1 MKDYYKILGIE
12 RNASEEE
19 VKKAFRKLAHVHHPD
34 KSGGNEAKFKEASE
48 AYAVLSD
55 KKKRAQYDTF
65 GSADPSA
72 GGFRSGAVFNPS
84 DFGFSADF
92 GGFSGFSAQG
102 GPASDWG
109 NFETGDLGDILS
121 SIFGGRRVR
130 RGRDI
135 AVDIELSF
143 QESIFGA
150 ERKVVINSK
159 FVKQKEVSIGVPP
172 GIDDGQKI
180 RLNGQGEILE
190 GGLPGDLYVKVH
202 VRKHP
207 YLRKEGYNLIMDLE
221 IKLTE
226 ALLGAERVIHTL
238 DGEITLKIPTGT
250 KHGTILR
257 VRGKGVPHGG
267 HPTSTKASTSR
278 GDLYIRISVQIPEKL
293 SKDARKAVE
302 ELKRQGL

>member
-1 MKDYYKILGIE
+1 MKDYYKILGV
-12 RNASEEE
+12 NKSASEEE
-19 VKKAFRKLAHVHHPD
+19 VKKAFRKLAHVYHPD

-48 AYAVLSD
+48 AYSVLSD

-65 GSADPSA
+65 GSTGTGGFQGGTAGFDPS
-72 GGFRSGAVFNPS
+72 G
-84 DFGFSADF
+84 FGFD
-92 GGFSGFSAQG
+92 FSGF
-102 GPASDWG
+102 G
-109 NFETGDLGDILS
+109 NAGFDTGDLSDILS

-150 ERKVVINSK
+150 ERKVVVNSK
-159 FVKQKEVSIGVPP
+159 FIKQKEVSINVPP
-172 GIDDGQKI
+172 GIDDGQMV
-180 RLNGQGEILE
+180 RLSGMGETLE
-190 GGLPGDLYVKVH
+190 GGVPGDLYVKVH

-221 IKLTE
+221 AKLSE
-226 ALLGAERVIHTL
+226 ALLGAEKVIHTL
-238 DGEITLKIPTGT
+238 DGEITLKVTAGT

-257 VRGKGVPHGG
+257 VKGRGVPTGAN
-267 HPTSTKASTSR
+267 KR

-293 SKDARKAVE
+293 SKEARHAVE

>member
-1 MKDYYKILGIE
+1 MKDYYKILGV
-12 RNASEEE
+12 NKDASEEE
-19 VKKAFRKLAHVHHPD
+19 IKKAFRKLAHVHHPD
-34 KSGGNEAKFKEASE
+34 KSGGNESKFKEASE

-65 GSADPSA
+65 GSSGSTAGA
-72 GGFRSGAVFNPS
+72 GGFQGSGTGFDPSGFGFDFS
-84 DFGFSADF
+84 DFGNT
-92 GGFSGFSAQG
+92 GF
-102 GPASDWG
+102 D
-109 NFETGDLGDILS
+109 TGDLSDILS

-143 QESIFGA
+143 QESVFGA

-159 FVKQKEVSIGVPP
+159 FVKPVRPGQPGGQKEVSIAVPP
-172 GIDDGQKI
+172 GIDDGQMV
-180 RLNGQGEILE
+180 RLTGQGEILE
-190 GGLPGDLYVKVH
+190 GGVPGDLYVKVH

-221 IKLTE
+221 VRLTE
-226 ALLGAERVIHTL
+226 ALLGAEKVVHTL
-238 DGEITLKIPTGT
+238 DGEITLKVPSGT

-257 VRGKGVPHGG
+257 VKGKGVPHSAPARQSSG
-267 HPTSTKASTSR
+267 R

-293 SKDARKAVE
+293 SKEARKTIE
-302 ELKRQGL
+302 ELKKQGF

>member
-1 MKDYYKILGIE
+1 MKDYYKILGVN

-19 VKKAFRKLAHVHHPD
+19 IKKAFRKLAHVHHPD

-55 KKKRAQYDTF
+55 KSKRAQYDAF
-65 GSADPSA
+65 GSAGSQGGQTAGGAGFDPS
-72 GGFRSGAVFNPS
+72 G
-84 DFGFSADF
+84 FGFD
-92 GGFSGFSAQG
+92 FSGF
-102 GPASDWG
+102 G
-109 NFETGDLGDILS
+109 NAGFDTGDLGDILS

-159 FVKQKEVSIGVPP
+159 LVRQKEVSIGVPP
-172 GIDDGQKI
+172 GIDDGQMI
-180 RLNGQGEILE
+180 RLTGQGETLD

-221 IKLTE
+221 VKLTE
-226 ALLGAERVIHTL
+226 ALLGAEKIIHTL
-238 DGEITLKIPTGT
+238 DGEMTLKVPVGT

-257 VRGKGVPHGG
+257 VKGKGVPYGG
-267 HPTSTKASTSR
+267 RPAFAKASAGR
-278 GDLYIRISVQIPEKL
+278 GDLYIRISIQIPEKL
-293 SKDARKAVE
+293 SKEARRNVE
-302 ELKRQGL
+302 ELKKLGL